1 MKRRI
6 GSGAMIIVF
15 SLIPLMNL
23 MDSPRW
29 SEIRALTF
37 LQIYASGLCLGVG
50 FAMLMLTWRD
60 RRHGSNG
67 A

>member
-1 MKRRI
+1 MKRRMR
-6 GSGAMIIVF
+6 SGAIIIVF

-23 MDSPRW
+23 IDSPRW

-37 LQIYASGLCLGVG
+37 VQIYASGLCVGVG
-50 FAMLMLTWRD
+50 FAMLMLTLRD
-60 RRHGSNG
+60 RRRDSNG